1 LLKPSGGEGRW
12 CVSRHSLKCKHI
24 SCLLIELGREIV
36 FAGTHGDG
44 IYAAEDQG
52 RSWMRKDRGGEF
64 PDIYSLNFV
73 ESGGEL
79 RLYAGTEPARSGA
92 RRVAAPAFHVWLGHC
107 CGFYRG

>member
-12 CVSRHSLKCKHI
+12 CVSRRSLKCKHI

-64 PDIYSLNFV
+64 PDIYSLNL
-73 ESGGEL
+73 S
-79 RLYAGTEPARSGA
+79 
-92 RRVAAPAFHVWLGHC
+92 RVAASFDSTPEPNPRDPVLVE
-107 CGFYRG
+107 